1 MKNILHIISSTRG
14 NQSISTQLGNAI
26 IQKLQATHPDSM
38 VTTTNLE
45 QQPIAHPNGLF
56 TKAIF
61 TPVELRTDEDNKALE
76 ASDEAIARL
85 LAADIIVFSLPFIN
99 FGIPSTL
106 KAWLDTIN
114 RAGITF
120 NYSAEGPVGLITGKK
135 VYIAIASGGIYS
147 EGPMQAYD
155 HAVPYLISVL
165 SFIGL
170 KDVTVLR
177 AEGTS
182 IPGIRDVALEKAIEG
197 FAVAV

>member
-61 TPVELRTDEDNKALE
+61 TTVELRTDEDNKALE